1 MEKCLFHHLFFDNS
15 TKNTYLCH
23 RKPLCTTW
31 ILFRKRMTYDKIE
44 IAKSISN
51 IWQIMTEQQRAMFL
65 EHLEIEHRTE
75 AEVIFHE
82 GDTATHTFFV
92 YKGRVKNEMLG
103 LDNKQHLIN
112 MVPAGQIFASQP
124 PFDRSTYRFTAIATE
139 DTIIAK
145 VPNDIVYQLVESN
158 SEIALTY
165 IRAFSERIDT
175 LIRRIQNLQR
185 KHIRGK
191 MADMLLFL
199 RDKCGYE
206 ADGKTLN
213 AHPSRKEIANAAYM
227 DISNAIRTLSAFA
240 NEGVIA
246 LDGRR
251 YTILDEKKLM
261 WISQKE

>member
-1 MEKCLFHHLFFDNS
+1 MIN
-15 TKNTYLCH
+15 
-23 RKPLCTTW
+23 
-31 ILFRKRMTYDKIE
+31 DKIE

-51 IWQIMTEQQRAMFL
+51 IWHVMTEEQRNTFL
-65 EHLEIEHRTE
+65 EHLEIEHHTE
-75 AEVIFHE
+75 AEVIFNE
-82 GDTATHTFFV
+82 GDTATHTYFV
-92 YKGRVKNEMLG
+92 YKGRVKNEIVG
-103 LDNKQHLIN
+103 LDNKQHIIN
-112 MVPAGQIFASQP
+112 MVPAGHIFASQP
-124 PFDRSTYRFTAIATE
+124 PFDKGVYKFTAIATE
-139 DTIIAK
+139 NSIVAK
-145 VPNDIVYQLVESN
+145 LPNDIVYHLVETN
-158 SEIALTY
+158 SQIALMY
-165 IRAFSERIDT
+165 IRTFSERIDT

-206 ADGKTLN
+206 TDGKTLN

-251 YTILDEKKLM
+251 YTILDEKKLL

>member
-1 MEKCLFHHLFFDNS
+1 
-15 TKNTYLCH
+15 
-23 RKPLCTTW
+23 
-31 ILFRKRMTYDKIE
+31 MT
-44 IAKSISN
+44 A
-51 IWQIMTEQQRAMFL
+51 QQQDMFL
-65 EHLEIEHRTE
+65 EHMEIEHYMET
-75 AEVIFHE
+75 EVIFHE
-82 GDTATHTFFV
+82 GDTATHTFYV
-92 YKGRVKNEMLG
+92 YQGRVKNEMLG
-103 LDNKQHLIN
+103 LDNKQHVIS
-112 MVPAGQIFASQP
+112 MAPAGHIFASQS
-124 PFDRSTYRFTAIATE
+124 PFGKSVYNCTAIATE
-139 DTIIAK
+139 DSVIAK
-145 VPNDIVYQLVESN
+145 VPNDIVYHLVESN
-158 SEIALTY
+158 PQIALMY

-199 RDKCGYE
+199 KDKCGYE

-240 NEGVIA
+240 KEGVIA

-251 YTILDEKKLM
+251 YTILDEKKLL